1 MLLGSIAT
9 FLRKERSSFALDPCR
24 FSAARF
30 LRIPRAE
37 RNLRRGKERKKERGK
52 GRKKRGW
59 HAPAAAAAA
68 AARELFSR
76 RNDVATDYAEYSNLS
91 IY

>member
-59 HAPAAAAAA
+59 HAPAAA
-68 AARELFSR
+68 RELFSR